1 LLITGWVPLRHYWSA
16 HAVIL
21 NPQPDLSSP
30 SPSPRGAGD
39 YWFCALS
46 AYLTIAACIA
56 LCIAVVCI
64 SYTVLRVLQGN
75 PVPEKTVMSWGLA
88 GWIIGFLLAT
98 IFSGNGLL
106 GPYKNLY
113 CLVDQGLYRG
123 YGTAPVLITVF
134 GCFSLMVNN
143 YVLAFSIVREA
154 ERRYEAESDFAYAN
168 KASRVVLRNGIT
180 VIGTFYISW
189 FLIFLNAFITAAG
202 GTVPVEVRQGSASGH
217 VEGVAGRGQEADAC
231 FGVCG
236 TLQMDVVASL
246 LSKFQ
251 PIADS
256 LVLHQMLHKIAARY
270 LVKKVADNT
279 ADVKRDNNV
288 LRRAVSS
295 DRHTDRHTHTD
306 RQTDRQTGHILYI
319 INT

>member
-1 LLITGWVPLRHYWSA
+1 MILWRSLCAAILLITGWVPLRHYWSA
-16 HAVIL
+16 HAVIP

-202 GTVPVEVRQGSASGH
+202 GTVPVEVRRGAASGH
-217 VEGVAGRGQEADAC
+217 VEGVAGRGQEADAW
-231 FGVCG
+231 FGVFVGHCRW
-236 TLQMDVVASL
+236 TWWHHCSP
-246 LSKFQ
+246 SSSRS
-251 PIADS
+251 PTRWCCTRCCTRS
-256 LVLHQMLHKIAARY
+256 
-270 LVKKVADNT
+270 
-279 ADVKRDNNV
+279 
-288 LRRAVSS
+288 RRA
-295 DRHTDRHTHTD
+295 TW
-306 RQTDRQTGHILYI
+306 
-319 INT
+319 